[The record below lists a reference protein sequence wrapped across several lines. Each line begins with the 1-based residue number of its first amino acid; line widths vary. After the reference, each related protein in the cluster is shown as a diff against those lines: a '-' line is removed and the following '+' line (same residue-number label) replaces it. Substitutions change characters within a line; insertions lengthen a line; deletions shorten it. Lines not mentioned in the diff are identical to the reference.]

1 MSGRATSL
9 EPKSRFTINLALRRK
24 QTRKELPD
32 QKSGRKQKEKIPNQ
46 RMGGSRSTKRKEI
59 PDQGLEEKRRNM
71 QKGLLD
77 QTISEQYRFVTKK
90 TWKERK
96 PRPKVV
102 LSLDYLPKSYV
113 SVTCSPRAKQKP
125 KLSVFEDKMR
135 RDQIMNFFF
144 MILIPK
150 NLTQS
155 DNKSLSK
162 IMSIYKMKIFLMIYF
177 ISSVN

>member
-1 MSGRATSL
+1 M
-9 EPKSRFTINLALRRK
+9 
-24 QTRKELPD
+24 
-32 QKSGRKQKEKIPNQ
+32 
-46 RMGGSRSTKRKEI
+46 
-59 PDQGLEEKRRNM
+59 
-71 QKGLLD
+71 
-77 QTISEQYRFVTKK
+77 TKK
-90 TWKERK
+90 WDRERK
-96 PRPKVV
+96 
-102 LSLDYLPKSYV
+102 
-113 SVTCSPRAKQKP
+113 KP